1 MVTINNK
8 ILDISEV
15 ESLAIKFSK
24 KLTKSDVIFLKGEL
38 GVGKTTF
45 VRFVIKNLYLL
56 NNKIMN
62 ENIVSPTYPIL
73 LTYNLNSFEIYHYD
87 FYRIK
92 NVREVE
98 ELDFFENIQD
108 SITFVEWPE
117 ILIRLPLKQ
126 KHYIINFDLH
136 SENKRVVN
144 IKYYE

>member
-8 ILDISEV
+8 ILDICDV
-15 ESLAIKFSK
+15 ESPAIKFSK
-24 KLTKSDVIFLKGEL
+24 ELSKSDVIFLRGDL
-38 GVGKTTF
+38 GAGKTTF

-56 NNKIMN
+56 NNKIIN

-73 LTYNLNSFEIYHYD
+73 LTYNLKSFEIYHYD

-92 NVREVE
+92 NVKDIE

-117 ILIRLPLKQ
+117 ILMRLPFKQ
-126 KHYIINFDLH
+126 KHYIIDFDLH

-144 IKYYE
+144 IKYFE

>member
-73 LTYNLNSFEIYHYD
+73 LTYNLNSCEIYHYD

>member
-24 KLTKSDVIFLKGEL
+24 KLTKSDIIFLKGEL